1 MNTKIAMISTLKFK
15 FLSIVET
22 ILDGDDDGDI
32 IKLISQYISDNTI
45 KSNIQ
50 IIYNKFKFLYKTG
63 SNYKNDTFDHI
74 NKQPP

>member
-32 IKLISQYISDNTI
+32 IKLIS
-45 KSNIQ
+45 
-50 IIYNKFKFLYKTG
+50 
-63 SNYKNDTFDHI
+63 
-74 NKQPP
+74 